1 MFERIIHVKL
11 LITESLQISGT
22 FFRGKNG
29 NLTGCLSG
37 ALLVQEAALLYG
49 RPITLA
55 GGPDGGWIDRA
66 TADALF
72 ALAATPGQVMT
83 LTGLPQQAPLAV
95 IFDRSQGPAIEA
107 QMVMRYAYPDAGTWY
122 TCQLRLLTV
131 APA

>member
-1 MFERIIHVKL
+1 MQLDAVTL
-11 LITESLQISGT
+11 PDSLQWVNEYEHNASAQSVE
-22 FFRGKNG
+22 RS
-29 NLTGCLSG
+29 LSG

-72 ALAATPGQVMT
+72 ALAATPGRVMT
-83 LTGLPQQAPLAV
+83 LTGLPQTGALAV

-122 TCQLRLLTV
+122 TLQLRLLTV